1 MVDNVTSL
9 TGNGLRDWL
18 VQRVSAWVMTFYI
31 VGMLGFILC
40 HSPMPYEVWTHLFEC
55 EIVRI
60 SSVLFLLA
68 LCLHAWVGVWTV
80 TTDYLNC
87 VCVRLFV
94 QVVFA
99 CTLIASF
106 VWGVFIFWGI

>member
-18 VQRVSAWVMTFYI
+18 VQRVSAWVLAVYSLT
-31 VGMLGFILC
+31 MLGFVIC
-40 HSPMPYEVWTHLFEC
+40 KGPITYEIWTHLFEC
-55 EIVRI
+55 EVVRV
-60 SSVLFLLA
+60 SSVLFLLS
-68 LCLHAWVGVWTV
+68 LCLHAWVGVWTI
-80 TTDYLNC
+80 TTDYLKC
-87 VCVRLFV
+87 AGVRLFI
-94 QVVFA
+94 QVGFA